1 MSLEIT
7 SGVVVYRLKENKIQ
21 YLLLKSGNQGH
32 FWGFPKGHVE
42 AREDLITTAHREIFE
57 ETQLDLA
64 IDESFQVKTEYD
76 LPNGNHKEMTLFT
89 AEVKGNQLIELQTV
103 EIDGSQWLNYRT
115 ARERLTYDNLKGL
128 LDQVNEHLENQNE
141 K

>member
-1 MSLEIT
+1 
-7 SGVVVYRLKENKIQ
+7 
-21 YLLLKSGNQGH
+21 
-32 FWGFPKGHVE
+32 
-42 AREDLITTAHREIFE
+42 
-57 ETQLDLA
+57 
-64 IDESFQVKTEYD
+64 
-76 LPNGNHKEMTLFT
+76 MTLFT